1 MPTWRD
7 GVVAFGWLALF
18 HAANIVVLTVCVLLA
33 LLGATRLDTIAD
45 TLGRMTEGLLKN
57 SRIKLRS

>member
-1 MPTWRD
+1 MLTWRD

-33 LLGATRLDTIAD
+33 HGATCCWEP
-45 TLGRMTEGLLKN
+45 LGWILSG
-57 SRIKLRS
+57 IRSAT